1 MLAMPRKR
9 TAGVVM
15 RMRLMLTADSSGS
28 VKLSAPTSQATCGA
42 NSSTTATT
50 ASSTSVARLS
60 TMLRTRHN
68 SSRRSR
74 SA

>member
-1 MLAMPRKR
+1 MPRKR
-9 TAGVVM
+9 TAGVVR
-15 RMRLMLTADSSGS
+15 RMSDTLMADRSGS

-42 NSSTTATT
+42 NSSTTPTT

-60 TMLRTRHN
+60 TMLTTRHS
-68 SSRRSR
+68 SSRRSC